1 MDSETPGVQ
10 FGPPRPQ
17 GAPAD
22 VDGDEPV
29 TTSRPQEQADGG
41 KARAL
46 GWAVVGTGALAGAA
60 AGLGMVT
67 RYARLLT
74 DPPSTVVQDPA
85 ADDDRITLHVVAN
98 DHVVASGP
106 GAARPGV
113 WGVVTPHGYGRMG
126 DIDVVT
132 ESGARRPLVHLD
144 GVLQPAH
151 GVLDAYAHVNRA
163 IDLHP
168 DATEVIVEGELGDL
182 PAFQVIGDD
191 VWAIGVHGRA
201 AARHETFR
209 MLGPIV
215 AAGHSAMA
223 ISYRN
228 DRDAPPS
235 PDGRSHLGGTEWRD
249 VATAMDHARASGASR
264 IVLIGCSMGGAVVG
278 QVLAR
283 ADVEDV
289 VGIVLDAPV
298 VDWSP
303 VAARAAR
310 ALGVPRVMVSALM
323 APTRA
328 LARSRHDVDLG
339 ELRLRPELLDVP
351 TLVVHGVEDPVVP
364 VAGSDALVAA
374 RPDTVGMLR
383 VPDAAHVRSWNA
395 DPATYELAIMALL
408 ERAVTSNDPR
418 ATPPPD
424 PVHNDTSPT
433 PPPDPVRNDT
443 SPTPTPDPVRS
454 DAPPPTTVAAPT
466 AAAQDTSRRTA
477 DAPAS
482 ADGPS
487 PAALFVAHPSAR
499 DGDPT
504 PAGADPLPPPWHARA
519 WLRGHDGTPA
529 ETSDGAPEP
538 TSDGTPETASDA
550 TLEATSDGA
559 PEPTSDGTSEGT
571 DEDRDTDAGTDGP
584 RPDSPTEALF

>member
-1 MDSETPGVQ
+1 MESETTGVQ
-10 FGPPRPQ
+10 FGPPRPS
-17 GAPAD
+17 GSPAR
-22 VDGDEPV
+22 VDGDEAV
-29 TTSRPQEQADGG
+29 TTSGPREHADGG

-60 AGLGMVT
+60 AGLGVVT

-74 DPPSTVVQDPA
+74 DPPSTVVQDPP
-85 ADDDRITLHVVAN
+85 ADDDRITLHVVAD

-113 WGVVTPHGYGRMG
+113 WGVTTPDGYGRMG

-144 GVLQPAH
+144 GRLRPAH

-163 IDLHP
+163 SDLHP
-168 DATEVIVEGELGDL
+168 DATEVIVGGELGDL

-209 MLGPIV
+209 MLGPMV

-228 DRDAPPS
+228 DRDGPPS

-249 VATAMDHARASGASR
+249 VATAMDHARANGASR

-278 QVLAR
+278 QVLAQ

-328 LARSRHDVDLG
+328 LARSRHDVDLA

-395 DPATYELAIMALL
+395 DPATYELAVMALL
-408 ERAVTSNDPR
+408 ERAVAHDDPPS
-418 ATPPPD
+418 TPPSDPVRDDDSSPTPAPD
-424 PVHNDTSPT
+424 PVRDDDSSPT
-433 PPPDPVRNDT
+433 PPPDPVR
-443 SPTPTPDPVRS
+443 SGSR
-454 DAPPPTTVAAPT
+454 PPTTGQPLPGT
-466 AAAQDTSRRTA
+466 HHEPSMGPA
-477 DAPAS
+477 DAPAK
-482 ADGPS
+482 ADEPS
-487 PAALFVAHPSAR
+487 PAALFLGHPSAR
-499 DGDPT
+499 DGDP
-504 PAGADPLPPPWHARA
+504 
-519 WLRGHDGTPA
+519 
-529 ETSDGAPEP
+529 AP
-538 TSDGTPETASDA
+538 SG
-550 TLEATSDGA
+550 
-559 PEPTSDGTSEGT
+559 
-571 DEDRDTDAGTDGP
+571 
-584 RPDSPTEALF
+584 